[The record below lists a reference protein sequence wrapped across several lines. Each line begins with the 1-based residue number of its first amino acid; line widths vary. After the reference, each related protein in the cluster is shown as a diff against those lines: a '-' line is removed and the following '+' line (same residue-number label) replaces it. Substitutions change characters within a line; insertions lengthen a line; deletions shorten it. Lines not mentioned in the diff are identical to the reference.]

1 MFGFQ
6 MLGSFFIGGKSM
18 TKNAASVYE
27 YLNAEKINYQ
37 IVTHPPVYTAEQADK
52 YVQKY
57 EFARTK
63 NLFLKNKAGYY
74 LVTIL
79 ENKRLDMKKLKENLS
94 TSRFSFAYPEELI
107 TKLGITSGAVSPF
120 NLFNDKHHQ
129 ITFIIDADILKNEKL
144 IGCHPNDNTA
154 TVILGIKDLLQIIKQ
169 NGNPVKAVQL

>member
-1 MFGFQ
+1 
-6 MLGSFFIGGKSM
+6 M

-74 LVTIL
+74 LVAVCKIKL
-79 ENKRLDMKKLKENLS
+79 EK
-94 TSRFSFAYPEELI
+94 
-107 TKLGITSGAVSPF
+107 
-120 NLFNDKHHQ
+120 
-129 ITFIIDADILKNEKL
+129 
-144 IGCHPNDNTA
+144 
-154 TVILGIKDLLQIIKQ
+154 
-169 NGNPVKAVQL
+169 

>member
-1 MFGFQ
+1 MFVFSNVGI
-6 MLGSFFIGGKSM
+6 FFIGGKSM
-18 TKNAASVYE
+18 TKNATSVYK
-27 YLNAEKINYQ
+27 YLDNEKINYQ

-52 YVQKY
+52 YVQEY
-57 EFARTK
+57 QFARTK

-79 ENKRLDMKKLKENLS
+79 ENKRLNMKKLKENLS
-94 TSRFSFAYPEELI
+94 TSRFSFAVPEELAM
-107 TKLGITSGAVSPF
+107 KLGITSGAVSPF
-120 NLFNDKHHQ
+120 NLFNDKQHQ
-129 ITFIIDADILKNEKL
+129 VTFIIDADILKNEKL

>member
-37 IVTHPPVYTAEQADK
+37 IVTHPPVYAAEQADK

-57 EFARTK
+57 QFARTK

-79 ENKRLDMKKLKENLS
+79 ENKRLDMKKLYEVRNNKWGC
-94 TSRFSFAYPEELI
+94 F
-107 TKLGITSGAVSPF
+107 
-120 NLFNDKHHQ
+120 
-129 ITFIIDADILKNEKL
+129 TF
-144 IGCHPNDNTA
+144 
-154 TVILGIKDLLQIIKQ
+154 
-169 NGNPVKAVQL
+169 

>member
-63 NLFLKNKAGYY
+63 NLFLNLKCQFK
-74 LVTIL
+74 L
-79 ENKRLDMKKLKENLS
+79 EKKVK
-94 TSRFSFAYPEELI
+94 
-107 TKLGITSGAVSPF
+107 V
-120 NLFNDKHHQ
+120 
-129 ITFIIDADILKNEKL
+129 
-144 IGCHPNDNTA
+144 
-154 TVILGIKDLLQIIKQ
+154 VLL
-169 NGNPVKAVQL
+169 